1 MSTELRFSINSLN
14 SIKDNSFN
22 EYSEI
27 IKQAYDNFNEIRSSI
42 TGDAYLD
49 LAWCKTATYMD
60 NLACKRDNM
69 LNWFT
74 NYIENAQRLEN
85 SLPDSK
91 FSVIEKT
98 TSRIY
103 KNHGS
108 LSLSNVDLSS
118 YMSTKKG
125 AKIEKPAPVVTPSAS
140 SSGSSGSGTTK
151 SSTDSSKS
159 STDSSKSSTDSSKSS
174 SKQRSSKSVGS
185 NNKSTSSSTGRPIS
199 TKKTSSAINTSV
211 DKRFQS
217 PSKTTS
223 AINTSVDKRYQSP
236 AKTTSAINYKTDKR
250 FTAKGSGAP
259 NTSK

>member
-74 NYIENAQRLEN
+74 NYIENTQRLEN

-98 TSRIY
+98 TSRI
-103 KNHGS
+103 
-108 LSLSNVDLSS
+108 
-118 YMSTKKG
+118 
-125 AKIEKPAPVVTPSAS
+125 
-140 SSGSSGSGTTK
+140 
-151 SSTDSSKS
+151 
-159 STDSSKSSTDSSKSS
+159 
-174 SKQRSSKSVGS
+174 
-185 NNKSTSSSTGRPIS
+185 
-199 TKKTSSAINTSV
+199 
-211 DKRFQS
+211 
-217 PSKTTS
+217 
-223 AINTSVDKRYQSP
+223 
-236 AKTTSAINYKTDKR
+236 
-250 FTAKGSGAP
+250 
-259 NTSK
+259 